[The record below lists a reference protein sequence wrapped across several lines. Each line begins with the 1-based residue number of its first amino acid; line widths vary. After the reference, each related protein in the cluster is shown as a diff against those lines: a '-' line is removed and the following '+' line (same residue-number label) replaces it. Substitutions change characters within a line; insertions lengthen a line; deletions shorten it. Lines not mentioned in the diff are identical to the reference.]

1 MAVSKRLRYEIL
13 RRDNHTCRYCGGVAP
28 NVELRVD
35 HVIPR
40 ALGGS
45 DEPSN
50 LIAACHDCNSG
61 KTSSAPDQ
69 NVVDDANQKA
79 LQWAT
84 AMAQAASEM
93 ADHSTGRTEL
103 YAAVSEVFPAYYRR
117 NLPNDMGTTID
128 QLINVGLPA
137 QVIVDMAKVAAGKSG
152 VGDRWRYFC
161 GCCWTKVRQMQD
173 RAMELVGDAPEQE
186 EPTVS
191 TVSTVSWDIVDLP
204 IHFAMAHLLNDLPDE
219 NVRVRNAFECFHEIP
234 WKVQDVSRSIHKG
247 VDYPCE
253 DVACIAA
260 YGEYLSSEERRCSD
274 NAARDRAVMDMAE
287 AMESV

>member
-1 MAVSKRLRYEIL
+1 MAISKRLRYEIL
-13 RRDNHTCRYCGGVAP
+13 RRDNHTCRYCGSVAP

-50 LIAACHDCNSG
+50 LIASCHDCNSG

-69 NVVDDANQKA
+69 NVVDDANKA
-79 LQWAT
+79 AMKWAA

-93 ADHSTGRTEL
+93 AEHSDGRTEL
-103 YAAVSEVFPAYYRR
+103 YAAVQDAFPNFYWNR
-117 NLPNDMGTTID
+117 LPKDMGTTID
-128 QLINVGLPA
+128 QLLNVGLPA

-173 RAMELVGDAPEQE
+173 RAMELVDDSPKAAEPPKLTTQWSEQLLDHWYVNLAE
-186 EPTVS
+186 TIKEWGWTNYATVKCS
-191 TVSTVSWDIVDLP
+191 HAEWTTDSFSVDP
-204 IHFAMAHLLNDLPDE
+204 PCDDPMCMIQMATYFWNFAMDGKAD
-219 NVRVRNAFECFHEIP
+219 F
-234 WKVQDVSRSIHKG
+234 K
-247 VDYPCE
+247 
-253 DVACIAA
+253 
-260 YGEYLSSEERRCSD
+260 
-274 NAARDRAVMDMAE
+274 RDQAVMDMAD